1 MTRPEEIVPCL
12 YLGRCLAGIGLR
24 SQQPTLPHKM
34 ADQHSLSGG
43 LERPFNKRPT
53 QWVRFIVTTSDKRQ
67 VVKINA
73 LGCMGLMVQDATT
86 NLA

>member
-1 MTRPEEIVPCL
+1 MSLSWKVPSRHRFAFAAT
-12 YLGRCLAGIGLR
+12 YAAA
-24 SQQPTLPHKM
+24 QM

-43 LERPFNKRPT
+43 LERSFNKRPT